1 MDENTYFEEKET
13 EDFKELTKLNEDI
26 LHLKNLGRTPQLHHT
41 DASGL
46 TKDGRV
52 INIELKQ
59 RYFDMDKFNTL
70 YIEDHK
76 CCNLLMDFVVLKFVP
91 IYINFMT
98 DDTAIVFNLSRL
110 RKRPKITKDRS
121 YSKGKQVYEYSD
133 KQELYVEDA
142 YIYKK
147 DNNGK
152 YKLIKSGKSKD
163 ILKSYK

>member
-1 MDENTYFEEKET
+1 MDENIYFDKKEEEDYKE
-13 EDFKELTKLNEDI
+13 FTKLNEDI
-26 LHLKNLGRTPQLHHT
+26 FHLNNVGRTPQFHPS

-59 RYFDMDKFNTL
+59 RYFDMDNYKTL
-70 YIEDHK
+70 YIDDHK
-76 CCNLLMDFVVLKFVP
+76 CCNLLMDYVVLKFIP

-110 RKRPKITKDRS
+110 HKRPKITKQRT
-121 YSKGKQVYEYSD
+121 YSKGKQAYEFND

-163 ILKSYK
+163 ILKTYK

>member
-1 MDENTYFEEKET
+1 MDENTYFEEKEE
-13 EDFKELTKLNEDI
+13 EDYKEFTKLNEDI
-26 LHLKNLGRTPQLHHT
+26 LHLNNIGRTPQLHHT

-59 RYFDMDKFNTL
+59 RYFDMDKYETL
-70 YIEDHK
+70 YIDDHK
-76 CCNLLMDFVVLKFVP
+76 CCNLLMDFVVLNLIPV
-91 IYINFMT
+91 YINFMT

-110 RKRPKITKDRS
+110 HKRPKIIKQRT
-121 YSKGKQVYEYSD
+121 YSKGKQAYEYND
-133 KQELYVEDA
+133 KLELYTEDA

-147 DNNGK
+147 DNNGR

-163 ILKSYK
+163 ILKTHK

>member
-1 MDENTYFEEKET
+1 MDENTYFEEKEE
-13 EDFKELTKLNEDI
+13 EDYKEFTKLNEDI
-26 LHLKNLGRTPQLHHT
+26 LHLKNIGRTPQLHHT

-59 RYFDMDKFNTL
+59 RTFDMDTYETL
-70 YIEDHK
+70 YIDDHK
-76 CCNLLMDFVVLKFVP
+76 CCNLLMDFVVLKFIP

-110 RKRPKITKDRS
+110 SKRPKITKQRT
-121 YSKGKQVYEYSD
+121 YSKGKQAYEFND
-133 KQELYVEDA
+133 KQELYIEDA

-163 ILKSYK
+163 ILKTHK

>member
-13 EDFKELTKLNEDI
+13 EDYEEFTKLNEDI
-26 LHLKNLGRTPQLHHT
+26 LHLKNIGRTPQLHHT

-59 RYFDMDKFNTL
+59 RDCDMDKYETL
-70 YIEDHK
+70 YIDDHK
-76 CCNLLMDFVVLKFVP
+76 CCNLLMDYVVLKFIP

-110 RKRPKITKDRS
+110 SKRPKITKQRT
-121 YSKGKQVYEYSD
+121 YSKGKQAYEYND

-147 DNNGK
+147 DNNGR

-163 ILKSYK
+163 ILKAYK

>member
-1 MDENTYFEEKET
+1 MDENIYFEEKEE
-13 EDFKELTKLNEDI
+13 EDYKEFTKLNEDI
-26 LHLKNLGRTPQLHHT
+26 FHLNNIGRTPKLHHT

-59 RYFDMDKFNTL
+59 RTFDMDTYKTL
-70 YIEDHK
+70 YIDDHK
-76 CCNLLMDFVVLKFVP
+76 CCNLLMDYVVLKFIP

-110 RKRPKITKDRS
+110 SKRPKITKQRT
-121 YSKGKQVYEYSD
+121 YSKGKQAYEFND
-133 KQELYVEDA
+133 KQELYIENA

-147 DNNGK
+147 DNNGN
-152 YKLIKSGKSKD
+152 YKLIKSGKSKN
-163 ILKSYK
+163 ILRLHQ

>member
-1 MDENTYFEEKET
+1 MDENTYFEEKEK
-13 EDFKELTKLNEDI
+13 EDFKEFTKLNEDI
-26 LHLKNLGRTPQLHHT
+26 LHLKNIGRTPQLHHT

-59 RYFDMDKFNTL
+59 RTFDMDKYNTL
-70 YIEDHK
+70 YIDDYK
-76 CCNLLMDFVVLKFVP
+76 ACDMLMDFVVLRYVP

-110 RKRPKITKDRS
+110 HKRPKKTKVRT
-121 YSKGKQVYEYSD
+121 YSKGKQAYEYND
-133 KQELYVEDA
+133 RQELYVEDA
-142 YIYKK
+142 YIYRK

>member
-1 MDENTYFEEKET
+1 MDENTYFEEKEK
-13 EDFKELTKLNEDI
+13 EDFTELTKLNEDVF
-26 LHLKNLGRTPQLHHT
+26 HLNNIGRTPQLHHT

-59 RYFDMDKFNTL
+59 RDFDMYTYKTL
-70 YIEDHK
+70 YIDDHK
-76 CCNLLMDFVVLKFVP
+76 CCNLLMDFVVLKYIP

-110 RKRPKITKDRS
+110 RKRPKITKQRT
-121 YSKGKQVYEYSD
+121 YSKGKQAYEYND

-147 DNNGK
+147 DNKGN

-163 ILKSYK
+163 ILKLYK